1 MAMRR
6 LAAALVLSMCFLL
19 GCSGVLQSF
28 AARIVTRR
36 LADQFGLDET
46 QQARTRESVDR
57 LLAEAPVALDRPLTE
72 LVQTVDAAIASGLTE
87 VELLEIER
95 EFDAIADMVVGRVID
110 EASPI
115 LASMND
121 AQIAHAENRFAERFE
136 EIRDDIERSPNKRL
150 EQRQDAF
157 LESIEDWTGDL
168 SKEQERA
175 LRAHLSRLPD
185 ETELRLRAEEK
196 IIAELAAVLR
206 SHPGPTVVRTAL
218 WDAWKRRDDW
228 GPQARSVEERDAQ
241 SRATLLYIDSLLT
254 PTQRAH
260 SREHLKELHSKL
272 KRFFGANGSEAHD

>member
-36 LADQFGLDET
+36 LADQFGLDEA

-57 LLAEAPVALDRPLTE
+57 LLAEAPVALDRPLTA

-206 SHPGPTVVRTAL
+206 SHPGPTVVRSAL

-228 GPQARSVEERDAQ
+228 GPQARSAEERDAQ

-260 SREHLKELHSKL
+260 SRQHLKELHSKL
-272 KRFFGANGSEAHD
+272 ERFFGANGSEAHD